1 MKEPNYE
8 LTIVDLINFMRN
20 TGVEITLSMEDTDT
34 LCIRA
39 KKDIL
44 QMNKKVGL
52 KGLPEDAQM
61 GMIYYNLDYL
71 GKRLM
76 EASKELDNPVP
87 GIDE

>member
-8 LTIVDLINFMRN
+8 LTIADLINFMRD
-20 TGVEITLSMEDTDT
+20 TGVELTFSMEDADT

-71 GKRLM
+71 GKSLM
-76 EASKELDNPVP
+76 EASKELDKPVP
-87 GIDE
+87 GIDA